1 MRHHHHGSE
10 MNSPVLLITW
20 LILCSTL
27 RCPEWEGHYAKTV
40 FWETQLQEQ
49 VSNGVRT
56 LQRQPVVVVGP
67 EPVVGV
73 SFDDDNQIRELMK
86 EVEKCRSDLSE
97 FLPLA

>member
-1 MRHHHHGSE
+1 

-27 RCPEWEGHYAKTV
+27 RCPEWEGHNAKTI
-40 FWETQLQEQ
+40 FWKTQFQEQ

-73 SFDDDNQIRELMK
+73 TFDDDNQIREVMK
-86 EVEKCRSDLSE
+86 KVLESWSDLSE
-97 FLPLA
+97 FLPFA